1 MTAAKTSLNEIL
13 ETDGVYQEMYRWMI
27 FRKEVIVKILPP
39 EIVEAIGWPLH
50 MTPEVIRELTRRI
63 LDDLPQ
69 PLQEAADIVEKMDF

>member
-50 MTPEVIRELTRRI
+50 MTPEVIREVTRRI
-63 LDDLPQ
+63 LDDQPQ